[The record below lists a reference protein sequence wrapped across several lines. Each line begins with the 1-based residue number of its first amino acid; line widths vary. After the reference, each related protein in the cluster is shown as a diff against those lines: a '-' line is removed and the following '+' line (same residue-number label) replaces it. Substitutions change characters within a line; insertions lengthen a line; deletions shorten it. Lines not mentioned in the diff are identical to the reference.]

1 LFLLHRVGKTSLM
14 NRYHSKKFSGQYKAT
29 IGADFLSTDIQ
40 LDGGRVATLQIW
52 DTAGQERFQSLG
64 VAFYRG
70 ADACLLVYDVTDAKS
85 LEHLESWR
93 IEFLRQVGDDP
104 EMANFPFLVLGN
116 KIDMTSERRVPK
128 YRAEQWCKSITRP
141 GSTTPVDHFET
152 SAKDATNVDEAFK
165 RAASLAYARAEENRQ
180 KEEAQFYMAEPETI
194 DLHRRNPYPTQGQPN
209 CCS

>member
-1 LFLLHRVGKTSLM
+1 MLSVGNLTVFLLFLLLRVGKTSLM

-70 ADACLLVYDVTDAKS
+70 ADACLLVYDVTDQKS

-93 IEFLRQVGDDP
+93 TEFLRQVGDDP

-116 KIDMTSERRVPK
+116 KIDMVRVLK
-128 YRAEQWCKSITRP
+128 TKVQLSLLRIINKILLYSKTRIL
-141 GSTTPVDHFET
+141 
-152 SAKDATNVDEAFK
+152 
-165 RAASLAYARAEENRQ
+165 R
-180 KEEAQFYMAEPETI
+180 
-194 DLHRRNPYPTQGQPN
+194 
-209 CCS
+209 